1 MDNILTWEEMTQ
13 KFNGEWLLIIHAELD
28 EYLGIVSGEVI
39 AHSPNQGD
47 IYDSL
52 HLRKGLDASL
62 EYVGDV
68 PDNLAFIL

>member
-1 MDNILTWEEMTQ
+1 MGNILTWEEMTQ

>member
-1 MDNILTWEEMTQ
+1 MGNVLTWEEMTQ

-28 EYLGIVSGEVI
+28 EYLGVVSGEVI
-39 AHSPNQGD
+39 AHSPNQGE